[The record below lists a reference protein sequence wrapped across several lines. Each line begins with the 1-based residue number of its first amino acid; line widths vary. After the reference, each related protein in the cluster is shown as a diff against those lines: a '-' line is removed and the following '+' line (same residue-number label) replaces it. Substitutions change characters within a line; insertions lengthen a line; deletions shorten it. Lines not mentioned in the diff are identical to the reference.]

1 MIIFCCSV
9 FKHLHI
15 DYLQH
20 IILFLIFFDF
30 NLMNVLF
37 HSLNYFLQVMQEYI
51 FIYAKYMLNYSKYN
65 IIHNIIDYIFF

>member
-30 NLMNVLF
+30 NLMNALF

-51 FIYAKYMLNYSKYN
+51 FMLNYAKIYAKL
-65 IIHNIIDYIFF
+65 F

>member
-37 HSLNYFLQVMQEYI
+37 HSLNYFLQIIQEYI
-51 FIYAKYMLNYSKYN
+51 FMLN
-65 IIHNIIDYIFF
+65 IC